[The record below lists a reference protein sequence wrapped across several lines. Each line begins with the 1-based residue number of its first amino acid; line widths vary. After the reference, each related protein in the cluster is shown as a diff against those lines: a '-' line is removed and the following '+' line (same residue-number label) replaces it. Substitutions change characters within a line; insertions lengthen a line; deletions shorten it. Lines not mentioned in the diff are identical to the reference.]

1 MLVTDTCTHSYMH
14 THTCAVTQSGQ
25 SCRKWVLGSP
35 ASNGIVCDWWGHVK
49 VFGSGRD
56 DAKTLEGELIADV
69 ETV

>member
-1 MLVTDTCTHSYMH
+1 M
-14 THTCAVTQSGQ
+14 
-25 SCRKWVLGSP
+25 LGSP